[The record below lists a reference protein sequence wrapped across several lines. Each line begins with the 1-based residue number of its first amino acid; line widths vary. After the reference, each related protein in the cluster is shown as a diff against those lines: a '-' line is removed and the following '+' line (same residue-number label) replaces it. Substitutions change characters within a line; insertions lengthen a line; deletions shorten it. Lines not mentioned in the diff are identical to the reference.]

1 MNCLHIEAFLIANA
15 SGGIIW
21 AAAFGIGGYFFGKLL
36 LQLHHVP
43 WSTLCRADWVRNDP
57 VFYTG
62 GWLLRHYDPGFP
74 GAARGHA
81 AASEH
86 QGGIVDGPWARG
98 GDCGS
103 TSPRSQDE
111 LTQLRD
117 AYSPLFACDDCTFVD
132 QFIARRLRSFLLPHE
147 PRALALRRS
156 EFYAANSI
164 TIIAAICCPSGAC
177 LAASRKRAV
186 RLSHLSMSA
195 LTKIVLQNSR

>member
-57 VFYTG
+57 VFYTR

-132 QFIARRLRSFLLPHE
+132 QFIARRLRSFFFRERSGRGHSQTKGRDNREHKRRPTPARQSSTLPMRRASSPKPLAPTISAHGSAAHRLL
-147 PRALALRRS
+147 
-156 EFYAANSI
+156 
-164 TIIAAICCPSGAC
+164 
-177 LAASRKRAV
+177 
-186 RLSHLSMSA
+186 
-195 LTKIVLQNSR
+195 

>member
-57 VFYTG
+57 VFYTR
-62 GWLLRHYDPGFP
+62 GWLLRHYDPVSP

-86 QGGIVDGPWARG
+86 QGVSLMGPGQEGAIAGRPAHDHRMNSPSSGTHTAHYSPVMIAPLSINSSHADCALFFFLTSRG
-98 GDCGS
+98 HWHCGGRNFTPRIPS
-103 TSPRSQDE
+103 RLSPR
-111 LTQLRD
+111 
-117 AYSPLFACDDCTFVD
+117 FA
-132 QFIARRLRSFLLPHE
+132 ARA
-147 PRALALRRS
+147 ALASPPREKEPSVYLI
-156 EFYAANSI
+156 YQ
-164 TIIAAICCPSGAC
+164 CP
-177 LAASRKRAV
+177 L
-186 RLSHLSMSA
+186 
-195 LTKIVLQNSR
+195 

>member
-57 VFYTG
+57 VFYTR

-86 QGGIVDGPWARG
+86 QGGIVDGAWARG

-132 QFIARRLRSFLLPHE
+132 QFIARRLGSFFIAGLG
-147 PRALALRRS
+147 
-156 EFYAANSI
+156 AAGCSDGGC
-164 TIIAAICCPSGAC
+164 T
-177 LAASRKRAV
+177 
-186 RLSHLSMSA
+186 
-195 LTKIVLQNSR
+195 VLQVNDLSR